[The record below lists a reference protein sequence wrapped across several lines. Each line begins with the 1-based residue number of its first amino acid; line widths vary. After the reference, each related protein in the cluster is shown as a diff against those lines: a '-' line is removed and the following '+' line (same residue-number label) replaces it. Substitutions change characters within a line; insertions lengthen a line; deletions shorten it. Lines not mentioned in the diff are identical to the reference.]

1 MTAPLNSN
9 IRIISYN
16 CGGWI
21 SASNFVFN
29 LLNDCDI
36 CMIQEHWLF
45 KEQLQSLNI
54 SDQYFSTAVSGMVST
69 EFVAGRLFGGCA
81 ILYHKSLS
89 KFIKLISKRFRA
101 ISLTCSSMSI
111 LLICVYLPTNYGTS
125 QNHDLYLEVLGE
137 LKGFIDAWQR

>member
-1 MTAPLNSN
+1 MTASLNSK

-16 CGGWI
+16 CRGWK

-54 SDQYFSTAVSGMVST
+54 GDEYSSTAVSGMVST
-69 EFVAGRLFGGCA
+69 EFVTTINKK
-81 ILYHKSLS
+81 ILCYFTYLLLNVDPVDLCLSTYQLWFFSKS
-89 KFIKLISKRFRA
+89 
-101 ISLTCSSMSI
+101 
-111 LLICVYLPTNYGTS
+111 
-125 QNHDLYLEVLGE
+125 
-137 LKGFIDAWQR
+137 

>member
-1 MTAPLNSN
+1 MTSSLNSK

-16 CGGWI
+16 CRGWK

-54 SDQYFSTAVSGMVST
+54 SDEFSSTAVSGMVST
-69 EFVAGRLFGGCA
+69 EFVAGRPFGGLPYF
-81 ILYHKSLS
+81 IISLS
-89 KFIKLISKRFRA
+89 LNLLQLLSRFKK
-101 ISLTCSSMSI
+101 I
-111 LLICVYLPTNYGTS
+111 LCNFTYLLLNVDPV
-125 QNHDLYLEVLGE
+125 DL
-137 LKGFIDAWQR
+137 